1 MNGPFRVSAFQ
12 SGRKALESLIEIRKR
27 NQRTQKTAS
36 RGGLFGFQTEQGA
49 PGRYNLVPRGR
60 LELPLLSE
68 TDFESAASTG
78 SATGAMAAEY
88 RDAGRPGQSKVRW

>member
-1 MNGPFRVSAFQ
+1 M
-12 SGRKALESLIEIRKR
+12 
-27 NQRTQKTAS
+27 
-36 RGGLFGFQTEQGA
+36 
-49 PGRYNLVPRGR
+49 VPRGR

>member
-1 MNGPFRVSAFQ
+1 MTKLVLLFNLLTFFWALKGPLGIAGHKKTGTEAGL
-12 SGRKALESLIEIRKR
+12 SGFPGLVG
-27 NQRTQKTAS
+27 AS
-36 RGGLFGFQTEQGA
+36 G
-49 PGRYNLVPRGR
+49 NWCMVPRGR

-88 RDAGRPGQSKVRW
+88 RDGRRSGQSKVRW

>member
-1 MNGPFRVSAFQ
+1 MNGPFRESALQ
-12 SGRKALESLIEIRKR
+12 SGLKAVESLIEIRKR
-27 NQRTQKTAS
+27 NQQAQKNRL
-36 RGGLFGFQTEQGA
+36 RGGFFSFQVAQRM
-49 PGRYNLVPRGR
+49 PGRYSLVPRGR